1 MPTAA
6 TWDHPRSRGEN
17 FFLEIPGKGHF
28 GSSPLARGK
37 PPGRRAFVCAPR
49 IIPAR
54 AGKTS
59 GFAVRT
65 SAHTDHPRSRGENGL
80 AQLVGLPPEGP
91 SPLARGKPNLTAFR
105 NGQGGIIPARAGKTA
120 RVPYLAPPPPDHP
133 RVSGENRARYG
144 SAGPNHG
151 SSPRERGKRA
161 GEPFEVAFE
170 GIIPA

>member
-1 MPTAA
+1 M
-6 TWDHPRSRGEN
+6 SGEN

-37 PPGRRAFVCAPR
+37 RVGLLCVPAPIR

-54 AGKTS
+54 AGKTYAAG
-59 GFAVRT
+59 GFAW
-65 SAHTDHPRSRGENGL
+65 AGWDHPRSRGENGVPL
-80 AQLVGLPPEGP
+80 DMPRCAPGS